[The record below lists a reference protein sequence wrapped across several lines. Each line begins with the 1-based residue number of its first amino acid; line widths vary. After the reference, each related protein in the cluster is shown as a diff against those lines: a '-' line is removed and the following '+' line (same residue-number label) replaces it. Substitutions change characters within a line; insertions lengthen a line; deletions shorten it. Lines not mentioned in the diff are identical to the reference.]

1 MMPRDIPPAPHGGKY
16 TLPFVFTGSTPAF
29 YRLWLVNMVLTIVT
43 LGIYSAWAK
52 VRTQKYLLGH
62 TLLDDGRF
70 DYHGKPV
77 AILKGRLIML
87 AAFAAWTLSES
98 MPLLHGAIALIAIAT
113 APWLGVLALRFRL
126 ANTSW
131 QQMRFRF
138 TGQAKGSYLMFVKS
152 WTLRIFTLGLAWPWA
167 TQIKQRFIINQST
180 LGQAR
185 LQLHSCAGKL
195 YLAGLSTT
203 MAALCYALGF
213 GIIGSLIWQ
222 LATVSGF
229 ANGIAMNF
237 GEATLTQLDI
247 IFYSVMFT
255 LWMVATLGYAAM
267 AINRV
272 LINHTT
278 LHLDTLATV
287 EVRFVWALS
296 TRRMLGLHFSNTLAL
311 LFSLGLAWPW
321 VHIRT
326 LRIKLQSLSLIS
338 SSDMSALPLR
348 TMLNGLDD
356 ARADEL
362 ADLMELDLGW

>member
-16 TLPFVFTGSTPAF
+16 TLPFAFTGSTPAF

-52 VRTQKYLLGH
+52 VRTKKYLLGH
-62 TLLDDGRF
+62 TLLDGGRF
-70 DYHGKPV
+70 DYHAKPV

-87 AAFAAWTLSES
+87 LAFAAWTLSES
-98 MPLLHGAIALIAIAT
+98 MPLLHGAIALIAIAA
-113 APWLGVLALRFRL
+113 APWLAVQALRFRL

-138 TGQAKGSYLMFVKS
+138 TGKPKDSYLMFIKS
-152 WTLRIFTLGLAWPWA
+152 WALRIFTLGLAWPWA
-167 TQIKQRFIINQST
+167 TQIKQRFIISHST

-185 LQLHSCAGKL
+185 LQLQSCAGKL
-195 YLAGLSTT
+195 YRAGLSAVL
-203 MAALCYALGF
+203 AALCYALGF
-213 GIIGSLIWQ
+213 GIIGGLIWQ
-222 LATVSGF
+222 IATISGF
-229 ANGIAMNF
+229 AHGIAMNF
-237 GEATLTQLDI
+237 GEETLTLVDI

-267 AINRV
+267 ATNRV

-278 LHLDTLATV
+278 LQLDTMEA
-287 EVRFVWALS
+287 RFVWALP
-296 TRRMLGLHFSNTLAL
+296 TRQMLGLHFSNALAL

-321 VHIRT
+321 VRIRT
-326 LRIKLQSLSLIS
+326 LRIQLQSLSLIS
-338 SSDMSALPLR
+338 SRDMSALPLH
-348 TMLNGLDD
+348 TSLNQLDD
-356 ARADEL
+356 ARGDEL